1 MIRFISIIIFLLFFA
16 VFCIIALPVCA
27 IIGKFNKTVRDRIA
41 FVIVTNTFRI
51 ILFLAGTK
59 LVVNGMEN
67 VPKDKTVLYVGNHRS
82 YFDIIALYTLVPGL
96 TGFVAKIEIKKI
108 PVLNLWMRYM
118 NCLFLDRDDIR
129 QGLKVILEGIEL
141 MKSGISMCIFPE
153 GTRNKNENE
162 CELLPFKEG
171 SFKLAEKSGS
181 PVVPVAIH
189 KADDCFENSIPRVK
203 KNTVTIEFGK
213 PIYINELD
221 KEDRKFIGAK
231 VRENIISMLKSYK

>member
-1 MIRFISIIIFLLFFA
+1 MFFA
-16 VFCIIALPVCA
+16 VFCIIALPLCA
-27 IIGKFNKTVRDRIA
+27 LIGRFNRAARDRIS

-67 VPKDKTVLYVGNHRS
+67 VPKDKPVLYVGNHRS
-82 YFDIIALYTLVPGL
+82 YFDIMALYTLVPGL
-96 TGFVAKIEIKKI
+96 TGFVAKIEIKKV
-108 PVLNLWMRYM
+108 PGLNVWMKYM

-181 PVVPVAIH
+181 PVVPIAIH
-189 KADDCFENSIPRVK
+189 KADDCFEKSAPRVK

-221 KEDRKFIGAK
+221 KEERKFLGAK
-231 VRENIISMLKSYK
+231 VRDNIISMLKTINN